1 MGSGVGQTG
10 LSKSVE
16 VLGTRGRSGP
26 RRTNSPRREP
36 GAREAD
42 PSLRKDALGDAGPGE
57 TDIAVVTLGIPITS
71 GYGCLYQLSVAYPLV
86 KIEVMYYLISGREA
100 LSRCRFTGPLDL
112 EEIVT
117 FLQDSPDVRH
127 VEVVSKPA
135 TPTQVQ
141 IQWETPR
148 SSVAKIANELHILP
162 NFPLEIQDGVLT
174 LVVVAPAERIRQL
187 YRNLLRIGYLRTRI
201 LSMRHKRGIGPES
214 LLTERQNEMFRSAM
228 RAGYWDVPRRIT
240 MAQLAKDMGISK
252 SAVAEMLATIEMKV
266 LHEASQLVHGENA
279 AAGSEIHFG

>member
-1 MGSGVGQTG
+1 M
-10 LSKSVE
+10 SKSVGTH
-16 VLGTRGRSGP
+16 GTRGRSECSRARP
-26 RRTNSPRREP
+26 PSRELEV
-36 GAREAD
+36 REGE
-42 PSLRKDALGDAGPGE
+42 PSLRKDPLGEEEPGGL
-57 TDIAVVTLGIPITS
+57 DIAVVTLGIPISS
-71 GYGCLYQLSVAYPLV
+71 GYGCLYQLSVAYPQL
-86 KIEVMYYLISGREA
+86 KNEVMYYLISGREA
-100 LSRCRFTGPLDL
+100 LSRCRFTGPLDI
-112 EEIVT
+112 EEIIS
-117 FLQDSPDVRH
+117 FLHDSPDVRH

-148 SSVAKIANELHILP
+148 NSVAKMANELHILP

-174 LVVVAPAERIRQL
+174 IVVVAPAERIRQF
-187 YRNLLRIGYLRTRI
+187 YRNLLRSGYLRTQI